1 MEFLYSILATLLVS
15 SVSFVGIFVLL
26 NRIREKS
33 YIITAF
39 ISFAAGSLLG
49 DVFFHLLPEQIISE
63 EPFLTNE
70 TILGILFGIILM
82 LIVEAYFHC
91 SHDSSD
97 EIEHKHNHSHLA
109 KLNLIGDGLH
119 NFLDGLA
126 IASSFLVS
134 PEVGIATTIAV
145 IFHEIPQEL
154 ADVSVLSYS
163 GWSRVKILLSNFAT
177 ALTSVAGVLVVFLIN
192 GFVENAERVLV
203 PIAIGQFIYIALA
216 DLIPEIHKKSGVK
229 KYILEISAFII
240 GIGIMYL
247 LTFAE

>member
-1 MEFLYSILATLLVS
+1 MEFVYSIVATLLVS
-15 SVSFVGIFVLL
+15 SVSFIGIIVLL
-26 NRIREKS
+26 QRIRKKS
-33 YIITAF
+33 YIITAL

-49 DVFFHLLPEQIISE
+49 DVFFHLIPEQIISE

-91 SHDSSD
+91 SHDSS
-97 EIEHKHNHSHLA
+97 EELENHEKHSHLA

-134 PEVGIATTIAV
+134 PSVGIATTIAV
-145 IFHEIPQEL
+145 IMHEIPQEL
-154 ADVSVLSYS
+154 ADVSILSYS

-177 ALTSVAGVLVVFLIN
+177 ALTSLLGVLVT
-192 GFVENAERVLV
+192 FVLNSFIEHAEAILV
-203 PIAIGQFIYIALA
+203 PIAAGQFIYIALA

-229 KYILEISAFII
+229 KYILEISTFVV
-240 GIGIMYL
+240 GIAVMYL
-247 LTFAE
+247 LTLVE